1 MVRKKKNRSR
11 WGLLLFVA
19 AFLLALYFVY
29 FYYQKI
35 YNSSAQIPKGE
46 AYFYL
51 HSEWDFQDLY
61 QNLYQKG
68 ILKDTASFIW
78 VAEQKSFQTPK
89 AGRYLLQDGMSN
101 NELVNLFRSGKQVPV
116 KLTFNSLRTK
126 EQLAGRVGAQ
136 LELDSLDLLKALN
149 SSELARKYG
158 FDRQTFITL
167 FLPNTYEFYWN
178 TTTKEFIR
186 RMAKEYKR
194 FWNAERK
201 AKANALNLSQSDV
214 SILASIVQA
223 EQMAHP
229 DERPK
234 VAGLYINRLRRGMRL
249 QSDPTLIY
257 ALGDFSIK
265 RVLNQ
270 HKKVDSRYNT
280 YLYAGLPPGPI
291 YLPDRSSID
300 AVLNYEKHNY
310 LYMCA
315 KPDFSSYHNFS
326 RTLSQHN
333 VYARQYQREL
343 NRRKIMR

>member
-1 MVRKKKNRSR
+1 MARKKKKNRV
-11 WGLLLFVA
+11 GLILFGV
-19 AFLLALYFVY
+19 AFLFALYLVY
-29 FYYQKI
+29 SYYQKI
-35 YNSSAQIPKGE
+35 YNSATQIDGGE
-46 AYFYL
+46 TFYYL
-51 HSEWDFQDLY
+51 HTDWTFEDLY
-61 QNLYQKG
+61 QDMYEKG
-68 ILKDTASFIW
+68 ILKDTTSFIW
-78 VAEQKSFQTPK
+78 VAEQKEFQTPK
-89 AGRYLLQDGMSN
+89 AGRYLLKNGMSN
-101 NELVNLFRSGKQVPV
+101 NELINLFRSGQQTPV
-116 KLTFNSLRTK
+116 KVTFNSLRTK
-126 EQLAGRVGAQ
+126 KELAGRIGSQ
-136 LELDSLDLLKALN
+136 LELDSLELLKALN
-149 SSELARKYG
+149 SQDLAKKYG
-158 FDRQTFITL
+158 FNSQTFMTL

-178 TTTKEFIR
+178 TSVEEFIQ

-194 FWNAERK
+194 FWNADRT
-201 AKANALNLSQSDV
+201 AKARALNLSQSEV

-223 EQMAHP
+223 EQMAHA

-234 VAGLYINRLRRGMRL
+234 VAGLYINRLRKGMRL
-249 QSDPTLIY
+249 QSDPTLIF

-270 HKKVDSRYNT
+270 HKAVQSPYNT